1 MHQLDEKL
9 WNAVAIRQP
18 KPSIKRFH
26 HAERLA
32 ERAGLVLKAAVSE
45 EKIEVGFNH
54 PTPRPRL
61 LD

>member
-1 MHQLDEKL
+1 MECSGHQAAK
-9 WNAVAIRQP
+9 AINQKVPPR
-18 KPSIKRFH
+18 KT
-26 HAERLA
+26 RLA